1 MLQDEL
7 EKAIAAHGMWK
18 ARLRGALQS
27 GKVDV
32 KVEDARVDDKCEFGR
47 WLRTGVTAEERASP
61 HFRKATELHRDF
73 HLSVGEVVK
82 LVLLRRTA
90 DAQKELDAGA
100 FLQRSSALTRELM
113 AWRKAPPAEEAAVSI
128 AAPRAAA
135 ALPVAAPRAAA
146 APPIAAVRAAA
157 APPVASAFVSQIEKA
172 MAAHGMWKSRIRA
185 SIDTGR
191 SELPLLTIRAN
202 DRCEFGK
209 WLAGGELSAQDRS
222 SPSFRK
228 VDELHRQF
236 HVATA
241 HVVELALKGKKADAE
256 RESLPSSEFGRTSS
270 ELTKAMMEWRRVA
283 R

>member
-7 EKAIAAHGMWK
+7 EQAIAAHGMWK

-27 GKVDV
+27 GKIDV

-61 HFRKATELHRDF
+61 HFRKASELHRDF
-73 HLSVGEVVK
+73 HVSVGEVVK

-100 FLQRSSALTRELM
+100 FFQRSSALTRELM
-113 AWRKAPPAEEAAVSI
+113 AWRKEPPVEAGALPVEPTPAVEAAVP
-128 AAPRAAA
+128 APN
-135 ALPVAAPRAAA
+135 AL
-146 APPIAAVRAAA
+146 
-157 APPVASAFVSQIEKA
+157 SAQLEKA

-185 SIDTGR
+185 SIDTGK

-209 WLAGGELSAQDRS
+209 WLAGSALSAQDRA

-228 VDELHRQF
+228 VDELHRRF

-241 HVVELALKGKKADAE
+241 HVVELALKGKKAEAE

-270 ELTKAMMEWRRVA
+270 ELTKAMMEWRRTA